1 MRNFTINTMRELFY
15 KPYLSEYKNPV
26 GAVTVNENFII
37 KIRITERDDVE
48 SVYFVLKKEN
58 EAKMYYRMYTENDCY
73 CVDMP
78 ITSTGLYFY
87 HFEVRQYGGGYFNIF
102 ASPNLDPV
110 YHYGDDWIILA
121 RERVYEPS
129 DTLSGGLIYQ
139 IMVDRFY
146 AEQRNK
152 TQKDAIYRD
161 DWYGTPHYK
170 PDSKGVIRNNDFFG
184 GNLSGIIAK
193 LDYLKSL
200 GVTCIY
206 LNPIFRAKSNHKYDT
221 GDYSCIDPDF
231 GTEEDLKNLI
241 KKAGERGI
249 KIMLDGVFSHT
260 GDDSL
265 YFNKYGNYPTL
276 GAYQGK
282 ESPYYKWYTFKPYPD
297 DYECWWGINTLPN
310 VVETEESYNDY
321 INGENGI
328 IAKYTKMG
336 IGGWRLDVAD
346 ELPDVFLQNLTKR
359 VKSINPK
366 AIVLGEVWEDA
377 VTKVAYSV
385 RRKYFW
391 GRELESV
398 TNYPF
403 KADILEFLKNGD
415 ADRLNRT
422 VLTIVDHYP
431 QEVTASLMNML
442 GTHDTERALTAL
454 SKDKIPASR
463 DERSERKITDRED
476 SIKRLKVAATIQY
489 TLPGVPLLFYGDEAG
504 LEGYEDPF
512 NRRCYPWGKEDKSLI
527 EFFTT
532 LGRVR
537 TENIDVLKNGSYNP
551 ILAKNGLFIYERI
564 SDSGKIK
571 VVANAQKV
579 ECVLDKTLHDEI
591 TNADFSVLPPL
602 SAIITKE

>member
-1 MRNFTINTMRELFY
+1 MRELFY

-37 KIRITERDDVE
+37 KIRITERDDIE

-102 ASPNLDPV
+102 ASPDLDPV

-161 DWYGTPHYK
+161 DWYGTPYYK
-170 PDSKGVIRNNDFFG
+170 PDSKGVVRNNDFFG
-184 GNLSGIIAK
+184 GNLSGVIAK

-206 LNPIFRAKSNHKYDT
+206 LNPIFKAKSNHKYDT
-221 GDYSCIDPDF
+221 GDYSSIDPDF
-231 GTEEDLKNLI
+231 GTEEDLRNLI
-241 KKAGERGI
+241 KKASERGI

-276 GAYQGK
+276 GAFQSK

-310 VVETEESYNDY
+310 VVETEESYNEY

-422 VLTIVDHYP
+422 VITIVDHYP

-442 GTHDTERALTAL
+442 GTHDTERVLTAL
-454 SKDKIPASR
+454 SKDKVPSSR
-463 DERSERKITDRED
+463 DERSERKISDRED
-476 SIKRLKVAATIQY
+476 AIKRLKVSAIIQY

-512 NRRCYPWGKEDKSLI
+512 NRRCYPWGKEDKSLV

-537 TENIDVLKNGSYNP
+537 MENIGVLKSGSYNP
-551 ILAKNGLFIYERI
+551 ILAKNGLFIYERQ
-564 SDSGKIK
+564 SESGKIK
-571 VVANAQKV
+571 VIANAQKV
-579 ECVLDKTLHDEI
+579 EFVLDKIVHDEV
-591 TNADFSVLPPL
+591 TNTDFSTLPPL
-602 SAIITKE
+602 SAIIIKE

>member
-1 MRNFTINTMRELFY
+1 MRELFY
-15 KPYLSEYKNPV
+15 KPYSPEYKTPV

-37 KIRITERDDVE
+37 KIRITERDDIE

-78 ITSTGLYFY
+78 ITSVGLYFY

-102 ASPNLDPV
+102 ASPDLTPV
-110 YHYGDDWIILA
+110 FHYGEDWILLA

-129 DTLSGGLIYQ
+129 DTLKGGLIYQ
-139 IMVDRFY
+139 IMVDRFC
-146 AEQRNK
+146 AVERKK
-152 TQKDAIYRD
+152 TQEDAVYRD
-161 DWYGTPHYK
+161 DWYGVPCYK
-170 PDSKGVIRNNDFFG
+170 PDKKGVVRNNDFFG
-184 GNLSGIIAK
+184 GNLSGIISK

-206 LNPIFRAKSNHKYDT
+206 LNPIFKAKSNHKYDT
-221 GDYSCIDPDF
+221 GDYSMIDPDF

-241 KKAGERGI
+241 KKAKDRGM

-276 GAYQGK
+276 GAYAGK
-282 ESPYYKWYTFKPYPD
+282 DSPYYKWYTFRSYPD

-310 VVETEESYNDY
+310 VVETEETYNDY

-346 ELPDVFLQNLTKR
+346 ELPDIFLQNLAKR
-359 VKSINPK
+359 VKTINPK

-403 KADILEFLKNGD
+403 KADILEFIQNGD
-415 ADRLNRT
+415 AQRLNRT
-422 VLTIVDHYP
+422 VISLIDHYP
-431 QEVTASLMNML
+431 KEVTDSLMNMI
-442 GTHDTERALTAL
+442 GTHDTVRALTAL
-454 SKDKIPASR
+454 STDKVPASR
-463 DERSERKITDRED
+463 DERSTKLISDRD
-476 SIKRLKVAATIQY
+476 LAIKKLKLSAVLQY
-489 TLPGVPLLFYGDEAG
+489 TLPGVPLVFYGDEAG

-512 NRRCYPWGKEDKSLI
+512 NRRCYPWGKEDKNLI
-527 EFFTT
+527 EFFRT
-532 LGRVR
+532 LGKIRK
-537 TENIDVLKNGSYNP
+537 NLNSVLADGTYAP
-551 ILAKNGLFIYERI
+551 VTAKNGLLIYERYNQN
-564 SDSGKIK
+564 GTIK
-571 VVANAQKV
+571 VIANAQKT
-579 ECVLDKTLHDEI
+579 EYVLDEIVHDEI
-591 TNADFSVLPPL
+591 TNSDLKVLSPH
-602 SAIITKE
+602 SAIIIKC